1 MPQVVGID
9 HIAITVSDLEATCA
23 FYDRLFGART
33 HLERIA
39 EGKVQVR
46 QIALGGGALLSVHQA
61 GNDVAL
67 VGRQPTIGA
76 GDICLRCEG
85 SMDSAAESLRRHGI
99 EIIAGTTNNR
109 TASTIRGTSN
119 DRLPLRAD
127 LQINTQQG
135 LA

>member
-76 GDICLRCEG
+76 GT
-85 SMDSAAESLRRHGI
+85 SACGGKAAWTVRPSCC
-99 EIIAGTTNNR
+99 AGT
-109 TASTIRGTSN
+109 ASRSS
-119 DRLPLRAD
+119 
-127 LQINTQQG
+127 
-135 LA
+135 

>member
-1 MPQVVGID
+1 MPQVVGVD

-76 GDICLRCEG
+76 GDICLRWESHARKPLSSG
-85 SMDSAAESLRRHGI
+85 SSAMT
-99 EIIAGTTNNR
+99 IATSGLPCG
-109 TASTIRGTSN
+109 AGST
-119 DRLPLRAD
+119 
-127 LQINTQQG
+127 
-135 LA
+135 